1 MPVSLSEDAPRNSNR
16 IMNHYGSGISNVNLG
31 NGTQNNNNARENGK
45 QFIGQNQYYFGK
57 QDYDTVH

>member
-1 MPVSLSEDAPRNSNR
+1 MPVSQSEDAPRNPNR
-16 IMNHYGSGISNVNLG
+16 IVNHYGSGISNVNLG
-31 NGTQNNNNARENGK
+31 NGTQHINNAENGK